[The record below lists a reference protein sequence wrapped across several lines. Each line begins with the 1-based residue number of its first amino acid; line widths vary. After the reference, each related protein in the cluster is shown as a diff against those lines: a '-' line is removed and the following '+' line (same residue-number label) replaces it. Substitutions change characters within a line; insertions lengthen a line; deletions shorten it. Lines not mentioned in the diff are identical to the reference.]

1 MKTLL
6 VLLALAASAS
16 GAQAQN
22 CTKNLR
28 GETICSNGQT
38 AAAYNPHTGNA
49 AVAQKN
55 PNGTTTTQTRYGGTA
70 TTRNGSGTAHNANSA
85 VAYNSRTGNGAAAH
99 TNSNGVT
106 TTKTTNG
113 GEAKTKNGMGVASGP
128 GGTNCAKGK
137 NHQGCTTR

>member
-6 VLLALAASAS
+6 VLLALAVSAS
-16 GAQAQN
+16 GAYGQN

-70 TTRNGSGTAHNANSA
+70 TIAPPPITRGQGM
-85 VAYNSRTGNGAAAH
+85 VLLRTRIP
-99 TNSNGVT
+99 TV
-106 TTKTTNG
+106 
-113 GEAKTKNGMGVASGP
+113 
-128 GGTNCAKGK
+128 
-137 NHQGCTTR
+137 